1 MAYTAA
7 KHGVVGLT
15 RGAAVD
21 HAADGIRV
29 NAVAPGFIRTPLNN
43 VLPPETIKLVEQA
56 HPLGRMGD
64 AEEVAEVV
72 AWLASDAAS
81 FVTASVYT
89 VDGGY
94 LAL

>member
-1 MAYTAA
+1 MNDAS
-7 KHGVVGLT
+7 
-15 RGAAVD
+15 VD
-21 HAADGIRV
+21 FHPFTGD
-29 NAVAPGFIRTPLNN
+29 PFDLCFIATPLNN
-43 VLPPETIKLVEQA
+43 VLPPETIAAVEHA

-64 AEEVAEVV
+64 VAEVAEVV

-81 FVTASVYT
+81 FVTASLYT